1 MHRDRLEYT
10 TTGEAIDLLRG
21 FVSGGGPCLLQFDF
35 GQGVRV
41 DIQYSPSI
49 GLATRTTTR
58 KWREAWEV
66 DRSITDVEELLDET
80 RRFLPL
86 VEDHSWSKLD
96 VGWDRH
102 RTDPL
107 YFADR
112 RTHGSM

>member
-1 MHRDRLEYT
+1 MHRDKVAYR
-10 TTGEAIDLLRG
+10 TTGKALAILG
-21 FVSGGGPCLLQFDF
+21 SFVSNELPVLLMFDF
-35 GQGVRV
+35 GQGIRV
-41 DIQYSPSI
+41 DVQYSPTV
-49 GLATRTTTR
+49 GLACRTITR

-66 DRSITDVEELLDET
+66 DRSMADIEELLDET

-107 YFADR
+107 YFATR
-112 RTHGSM
+112 STT